1 MKKVKIKV
9 TKEYKPRVIIRGNTG
24 TRVMRSKKDKANTRL
39 IYDTSNTSLSD
50 FEFQMKQ
57 MKSKYEEAKHY
68 YNQRKNRV
76 SMMLD
81 TWMRNREY
89 EVAKIRKLE
98 KLLWEKLNIG
108 TSINVILLQIDDFYK
123 EV

>member
-1 MKKVKIKV
+1 MI
-9 TKEYKPRVIIRGNTG
+9 E
-24 TRVMRSKKDKANTRL
+24 L
-39 IYDTSNTSLSD
+39 HDTSNTPLSD
-50 FEFQMKQ
+50 FEFQMKE
-57 MKSKYEEAKHY
+57 MKRQYEEAKHY

-89 EVAKIRKLE
+89 ELSKIRKLE
-98 KLLWEKLNIG
+98 KVLWEKLNIG
-108 TSINVILLQIDDFYK
+108 TSVHVILLQIDDFYK

>member
-1 MKKVKIKV
+1 M
-9 TKEYKPRVIIRGNTG
+9 
-24 TRVMRSKKDKANTRL
+24 
-39 IYDTSNTSLSD
+39 IYDTSNTPLSD
-50 FEFQMKQ
+50 FELQMKE
-57 MKSKYEEAKHY
+57 MKRQYEESKYY

-89 EVAKIRKLE
+89 ELSKIRKLE
-98 KLLWEKLNIG
+98 KVLWEKLNIG
-108 TSINVILLQIDDFYK
+108 TSVNVILLQIDDFYK

>member
-1 MKKVKIKV
+1 M
-9 TKEYKPRVIIRGNTG
+9 
-24 TRVMRSKKDKANTRL
+24 
-39 IYDTSNTSLSD
+39 IYDTSNTPLSD
-50 FEFQMKQ
+50 FEFQMKE
-57 MKSKYEEAKHY
+57 MKRQYEEAKHY

-89 EVAKIRKLE
+89 ELSKIRKLE
-98 KLLWEKLNIG
+98 KVLWEKLNIG
-108 TSINVILLQIDDFYK
+108 TSVHVILLQIDDFYK

>member
-1 MKKVKIKV
+1 M
-9 TKEYKPRVIIRGNTG
+9 
-24 TRVMRSKKDKANTRL
+24 
-39 IYDTSNTSLSD
+39 IYDTSNTPLSD
-50 FEFQMKQ
+50 FELQMKQ
-57 MKSKYEEAKHY
+57 MKRQYEEAKHY

-89 EVAKIRKLE
+89 ELSKIRKLE
-98 KLLWEKLNIG
+98 KVLWEKLNIG

>member
-1 MKKVKIKV
+1 M
-9 TKEYKPRVIIRGNTG
+9 
-24 TRVMRSKKDKANTRL
+24 
-39 IYDTSNTSLSD
+39 IYDTSNTPLSD
-50 FEFQMKQ
+50 FEFQMKE
-57 MKSKYEEAKHY
+57 MKRQYEQAKHY

-89 EVAKIRKLE
+89 ELSKIRKLE
-98 KLLWEKLNIG
+98 KVLWEKLNIG
-108 TSINVILLQIDDFYK
+108 TSVNVILLQIDDFYK

>member
-1 MKKVKIKV
+1 M
-9 TKEYKPRVIIRGNTG
+9 NT
-24 TRVMRSKKDKANTRL
+24 NL
-39 IYDTSNTSLSD
+39 IYDTSNTPLSD
-50 FEFQMKQ
+50 FEFQMKE
-57 MKSKYEEAKHY
+57 MKRQYEEAKHY

-89 EVAKIRKLE
+89 ELSKIRKLE
-98 KLLWEKLNIG
+98 KVLWEKLNIG
-108 TSINVILLQIDDFYK
+108 TSVHVILLQIDDFYK

>member
-1 MKKVKIKV
+1 M
-9 TKEYKPRVIIRGNTG
+9 
-24 TRVMRSKKDKANTRL
+24 
-39 IYDTSNTSLSD
+39 IYDTSNTPLSD

-57 MKSKYEEAKHY
+57 MKRQYEEAKHY

-89 EVAKIRKLE
+89 ELSKIRKLE
-98 KLLWEKLNIG
+98 KVLWEKLNIG
-108 TSINVILLQIDDFYK
+108 TSVNVILLQIDDFYK

>member
-1 MKKVKIKV
+1 M
-9 TKEYKPRVIIRGNTG
+9 
-24 TRVMRSKKDKANTRL
+24 
-39 IYDTSNTSLSD
+39 IYDTSNTPLSD
-50 FEFQMKQ
+50 FEFQMKE
-57 MKSKYEEAKHY
+57 MKRQYEEAKHY

-89 EVAKIRKLE
+89 ELSKIRKLE
-98 KLLWEKLNIG
+98 KVLWEKLNIG

-123 EV
+123 DV

>member
-1 MKKVKIKV
+1 M
-9 TKEYKPRVIIRGNTG
+9 
-24 TRVMRSKKDKANTRL
+24 
-39 IYDTSNTSLSD
+39 IYDTSNTPLSD
-50 FEFQMKQ
+50 FEFQMKE
-57 MKSKYEEAKHY
+57 MKRQYEEAKHY

-89 EVAKIRKLE
+89 EVSKIRKLE
-98 KLLWEKLNIG
+98 KVLWEKLNIG
-108 TSINVILLQIDDFYK
+108 TSVNVILLQIDDFYK

>member
-1 MKKVKIKV
+1 M
-9 TKEYKPRVIIRGNTG
+9 
-24 TRVMRSKKDKANTRL
+24 
-39 IYDTSNTSLSD
+39 IYDTSNTPLSD
-50 FEFQMKQ
+50 FELQIKEMKRQ
-57 MKSKYEEAKHY
+57 YEESKYY

-89 EVAKIRKLE
+89 ELSKIRKLE
-98 KLLWEKLNIG
+98 KVLWEKLNIG
-108 TSINVILLQIDDFYK
+108 TSVHVILLQIDDFYK

>member
-1 MKKVKIKV
+1 MI
-9 TKEYKPRVIIRGNTG
+9 E
-24 TRVMRSKKDKANTRL
+24 L
-39 IYDTSNTSLSD
+39 HDTSNTPLSD
-50 FEFQMKQ
+50 FELQMKQ
-57 MKSKYEEAKHY
+57 MKRQYEEAKHY

-89 EVAKIRKLE
+89 ELSKIRKLE
-98 KLLWEKLNIG
+98 KVLWEKLNIG
-108 TSINVILLQIDDFYK
+108 TSVHVILLQIDDFYK

>member
-1 MKKVKIKV
+1 M
-9 TKEYKPRVIIRGNTG
+9 NT
-24 TRVMRSKKDKANTRL
+24 NL
-39 IYDTSNTSLSD
+39 IYDTSNTPLSD

-57 MKSKYEEAKHY
+57 MKRQYEEAKHY

-81 TWMRNREY
+81 TWMRNRDY
-89 EVAKIRKLE
+89 ELSKIRKLE
-98 KLLWEKLNIG
+98 KVLWEKLNIG
-108 TSINVILLQIDDFYK
+108 TSVHVILLQIDDFYK

>member
-1 MKKVKIKV
+1 M
-9 TKEYKPRVIIRGNTG
+9 NT
-24 TRVMRSKKDKANTRL
+24 NL
-39 IYDTSNTSLSD
+39 IYDTSNTPLSD
-50 FEFQMKQ
+50 FEFQMKE
-57 MKSKYEEAKHY
+57 MKRQYEEAKHY

-89 EVAKIRKLE
+89 EVSKIRKLE
-98 KLLWEKLNIG
+98 KVLWEKLNIG

>member
-1 MKKVKIKV
+1 M
-9 TKEYKPRVIIRGNTG
+9 
-24 TRVMRSKKDKANTRL
+24 
-39 IYDTSNTSLSD
+39 IYDTSNTPLSD

-57 MKSKYEEAKHY
+57 MKRQYEEAKHY
-68 YNQRKNRV
+68 YNQRKSRV

-89 EVAKIRKLE
+89 ELPKIRKLE
-98 KLLWEKLNIG
+98 KVLWEKLNIG
-108 TSINVILLQIDDFYK
+108 TSVHVILEQIDMFYE

>member
-1 MKKVKIKV
+1 M
-9 TKEYKPRVIIRGNTG
+9 
-24 TRVMRSKKDKANTRL
+24 
-39 IYDTSNTSLSD
+39 IYDTSNTPLSD
-50 FEFQMKQ
+50 FEFQMKE
-57 MKSKYEEAKHY
+57 MKRQYEEAKHY

-89 EVAKIRKLE
+89 ELSKIRKLE
-98 KLLWEKLNIG
+98 KVLWEKLNIG
-108 TSINVILLQIDDFYK
+108 TSVNVILGQIDDFYK

>member
-1 MKKVKIKV
+1 M
-9 TKEYKPRVIIRGNTG
+9 
-24 TRVMRSKKDKANTRL
+24 
-39 IYDTSNTSLSD
+39 IYDTSNTPLSD
-50 FEFQMKQ
+50 FEFQMKE
-57 MKSKYEEAKHY
+57 MKRQYEEAKHY

-89 EVAKIRKLE
+89 ELSKIRKLE
-98 KLLWEKLNIG
+98 KVLWEKLNIG
-108 TSINVILLQIDDFYK
+108 TSVHVILGQIDDFYK

>member
-1 MKKVKIKV
+1 M
-9 TKEYKPRVIIRGNTG
+9 NT
-24 TRVMRSKKDKANTRL
+24 NL
-39 IYDTSNTSLSD
+39 IYDTSNTPLSD
-50 FEFQMKQ
+50 FELQMKQ
-57 MKSKYEEAKHY
+57 MKKQYEEAKHY

-89 EVAKIRKLE
+89 ELSKIRKLE
-98 KLLWEKLNIG
+98 KVLWEKLNIG
-108 TSINVILLQIDDFYK
+108 TSVHVILLQIDDFYK

>member
-1 MKKVKIKV
+1 M
-9 TKEYKPRVIIRGNTG
+9 NT
-24 TRVMRSKKDKANTRL
+24 NF

-89 EVAKIRKLE
+89 DVAKIRKLE
-98 KLLWEKLNIG
+98 KVLWEKLNIG

>member
-1 MKKVKIKV
+1 M
-9 TKEYKPRVIIRGNTG
+9 
-24 TRVMRSKKDKANTRL
+24 
-39 IYDTSNTSLSD
+39 IYDTSNTPLSV
-50 FEFQMKQ
+50 FELQMKE
-57 MKSKYEEAKHY
+57 MKRQYEEAKHY

-89 EVAKIRKLE
+89 ELSKIRKLE
-98 KLLWEKLNIG
+98 KVLWEKLNIG
-108 TSINVILLQIDDFYK
+108 TSVNVILLQIDDFYK

>member
-1 MKKVKIKV
+1 M
-9 TKEYKPRVIIRGNTG
+9 
-24 TRVMRSKKDKANTRL
+24 
-39 IYDTSNTSLSD
+39 IYDTSNTPLSD
-50 FEFQMKQ
+50 FELQMKD
-57 MKSKYEEAKHY
+57 MKRQYEEAKHY

-89 EVAKIRKLE
+89 ELSKIRKLE
-98 KLLWEKLNIG
+98 KILWEKLNIG
-108 TSINVILLQIDDFYK
+108 TSVNVILLQIDDFYK

>member
-1 MKKVKIKV
+1 M
-9 TKEYKPRVIIRGNTG
+9 
-24 TRVMRSKKDKANTRL
+24 
-39 IYDTSNTSLSD
+39 IYDTSNTPLSD
-50 FEFQMKQ
+50 FELQMKE
-57 MKSKYEEAKHY
+57 MKRQYEEAKHY

-89 EVAKIRKLE
+89 EVSKIRKLE
-98 KLLWEKLNIG
+98 KVLWEKLNIG
-108 TSINVILLQIDDFYK
+108 TSVNVILLQIDDFYK

>member
-1 MKKVKIKV
+1 M
-9 TKEYKPRVIIRGNTG
+9 NT
-24 TRVMRSKKDKANTRL
+24 NL
-39 IYDTSNTSLSD
+39 IYDTSNTPLSD

-57 MKSKYEEAKHY
+57 MKRQYEEAKHY

-89 EVAKIRKLE
+89 ELSKIRKLE
-98 KLLWEKLNIG
+98 KVLWEKLNIG
-108 TSINVILLQIDDFYK
+108 TSVHVILLQIDDFYK

>member
-1 MKKVKIKV
+1 M
-9 TKEYKPRVIIRGNTG
+9 
-24 TRVMRSKKDKANTRL
+24 
-39 IYDTSNTSLSD
+39 IYDTSNIPLSD
-50 FEFQMKQ
+50 FEFQMKE
-57 MKSKYEEAKHY
+57 MKRQYEEAKHY

-89 EVAKIRKLE
+89 ELSKIRKLE
-98 KLLWEKLNIG
+98 KVLWEKLNIG
-108 TSINVILLQIDDFYK
+108 TSVNVILLQIDDFYK